1 MIINFK
7 HKGLEQFFLKGK
19 SAKINPKHVI
29 KLRLIIAKLHT
40 SMDIKDMGFPGS
52 NLHSLKGDK
61 KDYWSVSV
69 NGNWRVIF
77 RFKNE
82 NAYDVDYIDYH

>member
-1 MIINFK
+1 MEN
-7 HKGLEQFFLKGK
+7 
-19 SAKINPKHVI
+19 N
-29 KLRLIIAKLHT
+29 
-40 SMDIKDMGFPGS
+40 KDESLDLS
-52 NLHSLKGDK
+52 NKGDK